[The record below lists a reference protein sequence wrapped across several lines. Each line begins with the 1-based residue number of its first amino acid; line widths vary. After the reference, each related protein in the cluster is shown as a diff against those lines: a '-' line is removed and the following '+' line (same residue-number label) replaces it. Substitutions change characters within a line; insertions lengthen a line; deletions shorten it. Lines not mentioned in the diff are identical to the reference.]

1 MGEAYPEESIMGS
14 PNGNLQLARIKA
26 LNPRQKQVLASN
38 KNLVVHGAAG
48 TGKTLLVLYRALVE
62 VEQHRLEKVII
73 MRSAVPTRNI
83 GFLPGS
89 ASEKTK
95 VYEAPYMDLASQ
107 LYGKDEAYTM
117 LKRQKKVEFVST
129 SFIRGIN
136 TENCF
141 LIVDEFQNMNFHEL
155 DSIITRLGKNCK
167 IAFSGD
173 AGQADLQN
181 NGLKPFM
188 NILQRM
194 PDLFDIVEF
203 GIEDIVRSELVK
215 RYLTEKHKINEQ
227 NANDSN
233 VPSLNGMLNHD
244 RPTTVLLKN
253 GISVS
258 DGIEISFA
266 TV

>member
-1 MGEAYPEESIMGS
+1 MGKTNPEESIMSS
-14 PNGNLQLARIKA
+14 PNGNLQLSRIKA
-26 LNPRQKQVLASN
+26 LNPRQKEVLASN

-62 VEQHRLEKVII
+62 VQAQRKEKVII

-89 ASEKTK
+89 ASDKTK

-107 LYGKDEAYTM
+107 LYQRDDAYAM

-136 TENCF
+136 TENSF
-141 LIVDEFQNMNFHEL
+141 LIVDEFQNMSFHEL
-155 DSIITRLGKNCK
+155 DSIITRLGKNCN

-173 AGQADLQN
+173 AGQADLVT

-188 NILQRM
+188 NILQKM
-194 PDLFDIVEF
+194 PDLFDVVEF
-203 GIEDIVRSELVK
+203 GVEDIVRSELVK
-215 RYLTEKHKINEQ
+215 RYLTEKHKINE
-227 NANDSN
+227 NIKPDTPITVS
-233 VPSLNGMLNHD
+233 GMLGD
-244 RPTTVLLKN
+244 AKLCVCKRADSSSYSN
-253 GISVS
+253 G
-258 DGIEISFA
+258 A